1 MLLPCYYHAL
11 PCYRQPGRPATRP
24 QRPRHV
30 FRCLMQGCP
39 LSPTTQ
45 WALAKHSV
53 HPGCRTA
60 PPPRWVGWVARTAS
74 CRSRGSRR
82 CMVLHR
88 RAAAFAAAG
97 TGAESRRC
105 GDDEAPAPVRR
116 GREGS
121 MLDLRFGWSIAS
133 SSAMRYRSNGLCR
146 PCDPPLLPRTPGL
159 RVHAPFVTWPPCSP
173 GGATAPLTVADGRSG
188 GAGCSPEE
196 KAALAICGDR
206 WGRLVTSACSPPYT
220 VCVTLLWVVRHPA
233 STQERGRKRV
243 RESCR
248 TCAQLPKGISNQNL
262 QLELQCLS
270 LRQSR
275 RLDLLLAP
283 RLVKRALGQHQGG
296 LKVLVV
302 RDLCCCF
309 SVTLKRPTTTKA
321 RQQQKPVLIW

>member
-1 MLLPCYYHAL
+1 M
-11 PCYRQPGRPATRP
+11 
-24 QRPRHV
+24 
-30 FRCLMQGCP
+30 
-39 LSPTTQ
+39 
-45 WALAKHSV
+45 
-53 HPGCRTA
+53 
-60 PPPRWVGWVARTAS
+60 
-74 CRSRGSRR
+74 
-82 CMVLHR
+82 LHR

-105 GDDEAPAPVRR
+105 GDDEAHAPVRR

-173 GGATAPLTVADGRSG
+173 GGATAPLTVADARSG

-233 STQERGRKRV
+233 STHSIAEGSVCESRV
-243 RESCR
+243 ARV
-248 TCAQLPKGISNQNL
+248 PNY
-262 QLELQCLS
+262 
-270 LRQSR
+270 
-275 RLDLLLAP
+275 
-283 RLVKRALGQHQGG
+283 
-296 LKVLVV
+296 LKVSATKTCSSSSSACRSARAAALTSSSRHALSNV
-302 RDLCCCF
+302 R
-309 SVTLKRPTTTKA
+309 SVSTRA
-321 RQQQKPVLIW
+321 A